1 MKKIITAI
9 TTLSLLAGLGLA
21 GASCTEAEAKT
32 GTIEVRVTDAPPGY
46 EVTSIEVTVLSVEV
60 HKAGDNGGGEWI
72 TLDIVEETFNLLE
85 LEGLELILATEVVEA
100 GKYTQLRMT
109 VFTVEVTYSY
119 LEDGET
125 VETTVEATIP
135 SGELK
140 FVRPFDLEAGETITL
155 LLDFDADKSVVI
167 TGNDKVIFNPVVTLA
182 TPQSQP

>member
-1 MKKIITAI
+1 MKKIITAV
-9 TTLSLLAGLGLA
+9 TALSLLAGLGLA

-46 EVTSIEVTVLSVEV
+46 EVTSIMVTVSEVAV

-72 TLDIVEETFNLLE
+72 TLDIVEGTFNLLE
-85 LEGLELILATEVVEA
+85 LEGLELTLATEVVEA

-109 VFTVEVTYSY
+109 VFTVEVTY
-119 LEDGET
+119 LEEGET
-125 VETTVEATIP
+125 EATTVEATVP

-140 FVRPFDLEAGETITL
+140 FVRPFDLEAGETIAL

>member
-9 TTLSLLAGLGLA
+9 TALSLLAGLGLA

-46 EVTSIEVTVLSVEV
+46 EVTGIEVTVLSVEV

-72 TLDIVEETFNLLE
+72 TLGIVEKTFELLE

-109 VFTVEVTYSY
+109 VLTVKVTY
-119 LEDGET
+119 LEEGET
-125 VETTVEATIP
+125 EATTVEATVP

-140 FVRPFDLEAGETITL
+140 FVRPFEVVDGGTITL
-155 LLDFDADKSVVI
+155 LLDFDADKSVVV
-167 TGNDKVIFNPVVTLA
+167 TGTDKVIFNPVVKLEIRQDETE
-182 TPQSQP
+182 